1 MNAKQ
6 LSKITEEAKRLIQ
19 SHIDKGNTI
28 NSLAV
33 ESKVNPI
40 QIWKFMR
47 GEQGLTDTTL
57 AKIGKAIAASK

>member
-1 MNAKQ
+1 MKAKQ

-33 ESKVNPI
+33 EAKVNPI

-57 AKIGKAIAASK
+57 AKIGTAIAASK